1 MKVLLRRWK
10 AVSLFMLLAVPLLL
24 APLADAAATGVVSG
38 TVKGTDGA
46 PFKGAFVRAQNQKTK
61 INYIVLSDKQG
72 KYRFDDLAP
81 GTYEVRASTVDFK
94 TDPRSVSLAANRP
107 SVLDF
112 ALQKADVHWPD
123 ISNQQGKML
132 LPDDPGKTV
141 LFTRCMSCHGLQT
154 KIAANR
160 FNEAGWRAM
169 IGLMRDPNGV
179 GDTRI
184 TDHETDV
191 LAPYLAKVFGLDSEV
206 SKSPADLPGYAT
218 SKHAE
223 FSDEAMK
230 IKFVQ
235 YDLPLPNRIP
245 WVATPNFRKEG
256 NVWFVESWGSNGFG
270 KLVPDTGEID
280 EVHVDAPGRRHML
293 HIHSASEGP
302 DGLVW
307 FAEANRCQLNSY
319 NPATKKISSYV
330 PPSCGQKAGNGD
342 EGGDGPSEV
351 RVDKLGNVWA
361 NAGNLWRFDPKTE
374 KFTEFPEGGDA
385 YGFVL
390 DDKDGNVFFAQ
401 LWAGQIGE
409 VDIKTLKLKRWI
421 PPSTLR
427 LPEQNKNQ
435 PDEVGNTQVHP
446 KVAGPR
452 RISSDSKG
460 MIWFGEWFAGQL
472 GRFDP
477 TTETFTEF
485 PLPGPSPTPYGVGVD
500 ANDNVW
506 YASYDTDVLGRLDP
520 KTGKV
525 TEYPLPYSG
534 NEIREILQDVDGR
547 MWFGT
552 SFNNKVGY
560 FIPPEGLKKK

>member
-1 MKVLLRRWK
+1 MK
-10 AVSLFMLLAVPLLL
+10 SLVRCLGIAWLFASL
-24 APLADAAATGVVSG
+24 AAAFFSASRANAATTGVISG
-38 TVKGTDGA
+38 TVKGLDGA
-46 PFKGAFVRAQNQKTK
+46 PFKGAFVRAQSQKTK
-61 INYIVLSDKQG
+61 INFIVLSDKQG
-72 KYRFDDLAP
+72 KFQIEDLAP
-81 GTYEVRASTVDFK
+81 GDYDVRASTVDFK
-94 TDPRSVSLAANRP
+94 TDPHAVSLTADKPA
-107 SVLDF
+107 VVDF
-112 ALQKADVHWPD
+112 ALQKANVHWPD

-132 LPDDPGKTV
+132 LPDGPGKTV

-160 FNEAGWRAM
+160 FDEDGWRAAM
-169 IGLMRDPNGV
+169 ALMRDPNGV

-184 TDHETDV
+184 TDQEVAT
-191 LAPYLAKVFGLDSEV
+191 LAPYLAKVFGVDSVV
-206 SKSPADLPGYAT
+206 SKSPADLPGYMA
-218 SKHAE
+218 SKHPE
-223 FSDEAMK
+223 FSDDAMK

-256 NVWFVESWGSNGFG
+256 NVWFVESWNSNGFG
-270 KLVPDTGEID
+270 KIVPDTGEID
-280 EVHVDAPGRRHML
+280 EVRVSAEGRRHTL

-302 DGLVW
+302 DGIVW
-307 FAEANRCQLNSY
+307 FAEANRCQLNKY
-319 NPATKKISSYV
+319 DPATKKISSYV
-330 PPSCGQKAGNGD
+330 PPSCGGKAGNGD

-390 DDKDGNVFFAQ
+390 DEKDGNLFFAQ
-401 LWAGQIGE
+401 LWAGKIGK
-409 VDIKTLKLKRWI
+409 VDIKTLKLKRWD
-421 PPSTLR
+421 PPATVR
-427 LPEQNKNQ
+427 LAAENKNE

-477 TTETFTEF
+477 TTEKFTEF
-485 PLPGPSPTPYGVGVD
+485 PLPGPAPTPYGVGVD

>member
-1 MKVLLRRWK
+1 MKAFVKRFGV
-10 AVSLFMLLAVPLLL
+10 AFLFASLAVGQWF
-24 APLADAAATGVVSG
+24 APPASSATTSVISG

-46 PFKGAFVRAQNQKTK
+46 PFKGAFVRAQSRKTK
-61 INYIVLSDKQG
+61 INFIVLSDKQG

-81 GTYEVRASTVDFK
+81 GDYDVRATTVDFK
-94 TDPRSVSLAANRP
+94 TDTHPVSLTADQPA
-107 SVLDF
+107 VVDF
-112 ALQKADVHWPD
+112 ALQKAVVHWPD
-123 ISNQQGKML
+123 ISNQQGRLL
-132 LPDDPGKTV
+132 LPDGPAKTV

-160 FNEAGWRAM
+160 WDEDGWRAAM
-169 IGLMRDPNGV
+169 AMMRDPNGV

-184 TDHETDV
+184 TDEEVST
-191 LAPYLAKVFGLDSEV
+191 LAPYLAKVFGVDSVV
-206 SKSPADLPGYAT
+206 SKSPADLPGYAA
-218 SKHAE
+218 SQHAE

-245 WVATPNFRKEG
+245 WVATPNFKKEG
-256 NVWFVESWGSNGFG
+256 NVWFVESWNSNGFG
-270 KLVPDTGEID
+270 KLVPDTGEIE
-280 EVHVDAPGRRHML
+280 EVRVSAEGRRRML

-302 DGLVW
+302 DGMVW
-307 FAEANRCQLNSY
+307 FAEANRCQLNRY
-319 NPATKKISSYV
+319 DPATKKIASYV
-330 PPSCGQKAGNGD
+330 PPSCGKKAGNGD

-390 DDKDGNVFFAQ
+390 DEKEGNVWFAQ
-401 LWAGQIGE
+401 LWLGKIGE
-409 VDIKTLKLKRWI
+409 VDIKTLKLKRWD
-421 PPSTLR
+421 PPSTVR
-427 LPEQNKNQ
+427 LAALNKNE

-460 MIWFGEWFAGQL
+460 KIWFGEWFAGQL

-485 PLPGPSPTPYGVGVD
+485 PLPGPAPTPYGVGVD
-500 ANDNVW
+500 ASDNVW